1 MVQTRR
7 VQGLRKVEV
16 PEAKIT
22 HAKCRKSFK
31 FFVYPIHLF
40 ASLLLSD
47 FVAAKNTVA
56 VLTFTYCRP
65 SHAEAS
71 KPSELEKPSSTWSF
85 SDLQKQVSHGVEKTT
100 EGTLWAANKTTEGT
114 LWAAN
119 KTSEQL
125 FVIVAAI
132 TKWSSEQKQ
141 GLSKS
146 LSDHLISK
154 GFRVEKN
161 HTLIYNKS
169 CTSVA
174 IPFWLPKGGSK
185 KKKDDYTCENELYCA
200 VVGLGEIG
208 KDKPLTIDMEIF
220 SKGVGSEE
228 KNFFK
233 GNIPINAKVGVPGLS
248 INFPG
253 FEDYGSVGLLV
264 EVEVCSD
271 NDSNVTLN
279 IAFHIG
285 LAAYGFGK
293 SGVEIYRFQVDLH
306 RPGPKL

>member
-1 MVQTRR
+1 M
-7 VQGLRKVEV
+7 
-16 PEAKIT
+16 
-22 HAKCRKSFK
+22 
-31 FFVYPIHLF
+31 
-40 ASLLLSD
+40 
-47 FVAAKNTVA
+47 
-56 VLTFTYCRP
+56 
-65 SHAEAS
+65 
-71 KPSELEKPSSTWSF
+71 
-85 SDLQKQVSHGVEKTT
+85 
-100 EGTLWAANKTTEGT
+100 
-114 LWAAN
+114 
-119 KTSEQL
+119 
-125 FVIVAAI
+125 
-132 TKWSSEQKQ
+132 
-141 GLSKS
+141 
-146 LSDHLISK
+146 ISK

-264 EVEVCSD
+264 EVEACSD
-271 NDSNVTLN
+271 NDFNVTLN

-293 SGVEIYRFQVDLH
+293 SGVEIYRFQVDLQ